1 MWNAGAWHSI
11 AAIHHGPDWEG
22 KIPMKIASLVTV
34 VLCASLSLSGA
45 AAAETLAGVTIAARE
60 PAARVNCSKDYG
72 ASIATCKRIPC
83 SALYRSF
90 LGTWSGE
97 FRAYVRSQS
106 TDKEN
111 VYRPYHEVVS
121 YAPSD
126 CLWNLKTHD
135 SFIVGHQTE
144 TYPAFNGLPAKV
156 ERNLLITG
164 RQANGTPF
172 LRVTAGGHTY
182 DYELRYKNS
191 AAQLTVWEL
200 ALPAN
205 RGQPQMTFT
214 TVDGRDF
221 AAPADTRSVT
231 VTLTVGPPAAPYWRG
246 VIAYGSHTRN
256 ATSAPVSNA
265 TPRRRAHARTL
276 RSGPARTVRAAPAGR
291 LSDPATKMARGGP

>member
-1 MWNAGAWHSI
+1 
-11 AAIHHGPDWEG
+11 
-22 KIPMKIASLVTV
+22 MKISSVVTAA
-34 VLCASLSLSGA
+34 LCASLSLSGA
-45 AAAETLAGVTIAARE
+45 AAAEMLAGVTIAARA
-60 PAARVNCSKDYG
+60 PAARINCSKDYG
-72 ASIATCKRIPC
+72 AGIATCRRIPC
-83 SALYRSF
+83 NALYRSF

-97 FRAYVRSQS
+97 FWAYVRSQS
-106 TDKEN
+106 TDQKN

-144 TYPAFNGLPAKV
+144 TYPAFNGLPGKV
-156 ERNLLITG
+156 EKNLLITG
-164 RQANGTPF
+164 RGADGTPF

-182 DYELRYKNS
+182 DYMLRYKNS

-214 TVDGRDF
+214 TIDERDL

-256 ATSAPVSNA
+256 ATSAPVSNP
-265 TPRRRAHARTL
+265 TPRRRVHARNS
-276 RSGPARTVRAAPAGR
+276 RFDRARTVQAAPAGR
-291 LSDPATKMARGGP
+291 LSDPTTKMARGGP

>member
-1 MWNAGAWHSI
+1 
-11 AAIHHGPDWEG
+11 
-22 KIPMKIASLVTV
+22 MKISSLITV
-34 VLCASLSLSGA
+34 ALCASLSLSGA
-45 AAAETLAGVTIAARE
+45 AAAETLAGVTITARE
-60 PAARVNCSKDYG
+60 PAAPINCSKDYG
-72 ASIATCKRIPC
+72 ASIATCRRIPC

-106 TDKEN
+106 TDKKD

-144 TYPAFNGLPAKV
+144 SYPAFNGLPGKV

-164 RQANGTPF
+164 RRADGAPF

-182 DYELRYKNS
+182 DYKLRYKNS

-200 ALPAN
+200 ALPAKQ
-205 RGQPQMTFT
+205 GQPQMTFT
-214 TVDGRDF
+214 TIDGRDF

-246 VIAYGSHTRN
+246 VIAYGSHTR
-256 ATSAPVSNA
+256 SAASALITDPR
-265 TPRRRAHARTL
+265 PRRRAH
-276 RSGPARTVRAAPAGR
+276 VRNSR
-291 LSDPATKMARGGP
+291 SDPARAGE